1 MTFWEYLTNRRM
13 LRLAE
18 RLAQYG
24 ISAEDVTLILASVEG
39 AAATP
44 PLGDLRV
51 NKFGYLA
58 KRAGWR

>member
-24 ISAEDVTLILASVEG
+24 ISAEDVTLILAAIEG
-39 AAATP
+39 PGADGTP
-44 PLGDLRV
+44 DP
-51 NKFGYLA
+51 

>member
-1 MTFWEYLTNRRM
+1 MSFWEYLTNRRM
-13 LRLAE
+13 LLLAE

-24 ISAEDVTLILASVEG
+24 ISAEDVKLILAMVER
-39 AAATP
+39 P
-44 PLGDLRV
+44 ESRYRV